1 MQCGWDVNLEQTCK
15 VPKAWQGRLGKTTS
29 FADALYWWGQQKA
42 LTCELE
48 QDKTGNYFR
57 KRAPMIA
64 VKLGVVDAILNSL
77 DSFMESGKLEL
88 KFSSIE
94 LAIHLA
100 EYVFESQLWYFGKLI
115 EDAQESS
122 QIAGMKYENTK
133 RVTAYNELP
142 DMFTV
147 KDLTDRLN
155 ITKHSAMNCLS
166 TWTQQC
172 YVRKIKKSTYIKLVK
187 VLL

>member
-1 MQCGWDVNLEQTCK
+1 
-15 VPKAWQGRLGKTTS
+15 
-29 FADALYWWGQQKA
+29 
-42 LTCELE
+42 
-48 QDKTGNYFR
+48 
-57 KRAPMIA
+57 MIA
-64 VKLGVVDAILNSL
+64 VKLGVVDAIMNSL

-100 EYVFESQLWYFGKLI
+100 DYIFESQLWYFGKLI